1 MKKIIA
7 TTTINP
13 PTLALL
19 KYIQKEDWQM
29 IIAGDNKTPHE
40 DYRELEVYH
49 KNVTY
54 LSPEEQTN
62 KYPKLSELIGW
73 NCIERRNIAILEAYA
88 LGADVIALIDDDNV
102 PYEDWGDDLCIDT
115 EITSNEFEID
125 DIVFD
130 PIGANPEYREIW
142 HRGFPLEIIPQR
154 NYTKKKSTKI
164 TPKVQAI
171 FWNGDPD
178 VDAICRMI
186 YNPKCSFNSQNFPI
200 SSNKMAPFN
209 SQNTIL
215 SRDVISDYFLFPETE
230 RMQDIWAAYYLQA
243 KGHKVVFTKPGVNSD
258 RSLGTSGRYSIINDM
273 KKEYLG
279 MENNLQLIQ
288 DVTENPDNIKNYI
301 SERSWKAFQEWK
313 KVISDL

>member
-13 PTLALL
+13 PTEALL
-19 KYIQKEDWQM
+19 KYASMPDWHV
-29 IIAGDNKTPHE
+29 IVSGDLRTPHE
-40 DYRELEVYH
+40 LYTNLE
-49 KNVTY
+49 NVTY
-54 LSPEEQTN
+54 LTPEKQEN
-62 KYPKLSELIGW
+62 DYPVLSELIGW
-73 NCIERRNIAILEAYA
+73 RCIQRRNFAILEAYKQ
-88 LGADVIALIDDDNV
+88 GADVIAIIDDDNI
-102 PYEDWGDDLCIDT
+102 PYEGWGEDLMVDQLTEVTMYSTDD
-115 EITSNEFEID
+115 
-125 DIVFD
+125 VAFD
-130 PIGANPEYREIW
+130 PIGALNEHKELW
-142 HRGFPLEIIPQR
+142 HRGFPLERVPFRNYSNKYSTSIIP
-154 NYTKKKSTKI
+154 KI
-164 TPKVQAI
+164 QAI
-171 FWNGDPD
+171 FWDGEPD
-178 VDAICRMI
+178 VDAVCRMI

-279 MENNLQLIQ
+279 MENNLQLIK
-288 DVTENPDNIKNYI
+288 DVTENPDSIKKYI
-301 SERSWKAFQEWK
+301 SERSWEAFQEWK
-313 KVISDL
+313 KVINDL